1 MGLAI
6 LDSSTVVGYLDA
18 DDLLHDDAVA
28 KVETA
33 LRTGTTPAIS
43 AISWAE
49 LLHGAALGHR
59 EEAAV
64 RDFVTDF
71 GVAIVAVDAAV
82 AERAAALQLAYGKRP
97 RGGRLRTPDALILA
111 SADLDPDVERVI
123 CGDDQWPK
131 VPGVRSRITLIR
143 ERRR

>member
-1 MGLAI
+1 VGLAV

-18 DDLLHDDAVA
+18 DDLLHDEAVA
-28 KVETA
+28 KVEAA
-33 LRTGTTPAIS
+33 LRAGMTPAIS
-43 AISWAE
+43 AITWAE

-64 RDFVTDF
+64 RGFVTDF

-82 AERAAALQLAYGKRP
+82 AERAAALQVAYARRS
-97 RGGRLRTPDALILA
+97 RGGRLKTPDALILA
-111 SADLDPDVERVI
+111 SADLDANVERVI

-131 VPGVRSRITLIR
+131 VPGVRPRITLIR

>member
-18 DDLLHDDAVA
+18 DDLLHDEAVA
-28 KVETA
+28 QVEAA
-33 LRTGTTPAIS
+33 LRAGTTLAIS
-43 AISWAE
+43 TISWAE

-82 AERAAALQLAYGKRP
+82 AERAAALQVAYAKRP
-97 RGGRLRTPDALILA
+97 RGGRLKTPDALILA
-111 SADLDPDVERVI
+111 SADLDADVERVV

-131 VPGVRSRITLIR
+131 VPGVRPRIALIR